1 MDKETTV
8 ILSHLHRL
16 IHLHNLIGYMNT
28 LTYDDV
34 FFRQCRLRKIIE
46 SIRHDLDIGKEISVE
61 IPKLVAARF
70 SEKYLRVDE

>member
-1 MDKETTV
+1 MDKETMV

-28 LTYDDV
+28 LTYDDA
-34 FFRQCRLRKIIE
+34 FFMQRRLRKQIE
-46 SIRHDLDIGKEISVE
+46 SIKDDLDIGKEISVE
-61 IPKLVAARF
+61 ISKLVYVKF